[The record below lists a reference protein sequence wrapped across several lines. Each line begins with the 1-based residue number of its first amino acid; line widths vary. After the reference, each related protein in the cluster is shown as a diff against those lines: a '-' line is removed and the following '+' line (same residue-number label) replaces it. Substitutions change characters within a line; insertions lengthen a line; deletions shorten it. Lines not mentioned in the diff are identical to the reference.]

1 MRHMLSG
8 QGQSL
13 LLNFLNLLPAAEAGG
28 PGPLK
33 IVAAEMA
40 GDVNNFADEI

>member
-1 MRHMLSG
+1 MLLANSESSS
-8 QGQSL
+8 QIQKNS
-13 LLNFLNLLPAAEAGG
+13 LNLLPAAEAGG